1 MTGLDVDQTLA
12 HVADALSHSH
22 HEESVG
28 IPVVV
33 TGKGT
38 QAASQPRV
46 VGARPDDALSQDGV
60 DGALLISVISE
71 LGQHV
76 HHGVVWS
83 SDTQES

>member
-1 MTGLDVDQTLA
+1 MTRLDVDQPLP
-12 HVADALSHSH
+12 HVADALCHSD

-60 DGALLISVISE
+60 DGTLLIGVISE
-71 LGQHV
+71 LRQHV

>member
-1 MTGLDVDQTLA
+1 MTRLDVDQPLP
-12 HVADALSHSH
+12 HVADALCHSD

-33 TGKGT
+33 AGKGA
-38 QAASQPRV
+38 QAARQSRV
-46 VGARPDDALSQDGV
+46 VGARPDDALSQDGI
-60 DGALLISVISE
+60 DGTLLIGVIGE

>member
-1 MTGLDVDQTLA
+1 M
-12 HVADALSHSH
+12 ADALCHSD

-33 TGKGT
+33 AGKGT
-38 QAASQPRV
+38 QAASQSRV
-46 VGARPDDALSQDGV
+46 VGARPDNALSQDGV
-60 DGALLISVISE
+60 DGTLLISVICE

-83 SDTQES
+83 SDAQQCQC